1 MANTA
6 KHNRDEV
13 IQKATWLFWEKG
25 FHATSMR
32 DLQDRVD
39 LRPGSIYAAFGSK
52 EGLFKEALKF
62 YAAQNYRLLKNFQAE
77 ASPLNTLKQFVTCI
91 VLSESEE
98 TPNEMCMLVKSISEL
113 TEENLELLE
122 QAKTLLQSME
132 SIFTDM
138 LIKAQEQGEMDK
150 SKDPPRLARLLQMQ
164 LIGLQA
170 YQRANQNKAQVSEMI
185 EDMFKAF

>member
-6 KHNRDEV
+6 KHDRLDV

-32 DLQDRVD
+32 DLQDKID
-39 LRPGSIYAAFGSK
+39 MRPGSIYAAFGSK

-62 YAAQNYRLLKNFQAE
+62 YAEQNYRLLKNFQAE
-77 ASPLNTLKQFVTCI
+77 ASPLNALKQFVICI
-91 VLSESEE
+91 GLSEAEE

-122 QAKTLLQSME
+122 QAKALLQSME
-132 SIFTDM
+132 SIFTEM
-138 LIKAQEQGEMDK
+138 LIQAQEQGEMDK
-150 SKDPPRLARLLQMQ
+150 SKDPQRLARLLQMQ
-164 LIGLQA
+164 LIGLRA
-170 YQRANQNKAQVSEMI
+170 YQRANPNKAQMSEMI